1 MHRIFIFYRKH
12 VDFLELP
19 NEVIFTFIKNNS
31 MALLNKMNILL
42 SINYDISNELY
53 LKHAFVFTA
62 LPLIKKNLFCYDN
75 NTNQKGNVNA
85 QIFHLIE

>member
-1 MHRIFIFYRKH
+1 MHKIFYRKH

-19 NEVIFTFIKNNS
+19 YEVIFTFIKNNS

-42 SINYDISNELY
+42 SINYNILNELY

-62 LPLIKKNLFCYDN
+62 LPFDKKKSFFA
-75 NTNQKGNVNA
+75 TTTTQMKKETSTQKYF
-85 QIFHLIE
+85 I

>member
-19 NEVIFTFIKNNS
+19 NEVIFTFIKYNS

-62 LPLIKKNLFCYDN
+62 LPLIKKIFSA
-75 NTNQKGNVNA
+75 TITTQIKKETSTQKYF
-85 QIFHLIE
+85 I